1 MQNEEKPHI
10 LVVDDDDRLRA
21 LIGKYLREHGFAV
34 SMAPDAKTARVLL
47 GLFAFDL
54 MVLDIMMPGETG
66 LQLAAALGDN
76 APPVLMLSAQGE
88 VDDRVAGLEVG
99 ADDYLV
105 KPFEPRELVLRIRA
119 VMRRA
124 AATPAKL
131 SSRVGFGEFT
141 FDVEKAQLKL
151 HAEAVYLTS
160 AEAALLKA
168 LAENVGA
175 PVTREALSRMLGLE
189 SGNERGVD
197 VQVTRLR
204 RKIEPSAGRPQFVQT
219 VRGEGYQLQG
229 TRL

>member
-1 MQNEEKPHI
+1 MNDKPHI

-21 LIGKYLREHGFAV
+21 LITKYLRENGFAV
-34 SMAPDAKTARVLL
+34 NAAPEAKTARTLL

-66 LQLAAALGDN
+66 LELAEALGG
-76 APPVLMLSAQGE
+76 AMPPVLMLSARDH

-124 AATPAKL
+124 AATPARL
-131 SSRVGFGEFT
+131 SREVIFGEFA
-141 FDVEKAQLKL
+141 FDLGNAQLKRGGQ
-151 HAEAVYLTS
+151 AVYLTS

-168 LAENVGA
+168 LGENAGT
-175 PVTREALSRMLGLE
+175 PVAREALSRILGLE
-189 SGNERGVD
+189 SGNERTVD
-197 VQVTRLR
+197 VQVARLR
-204 RKIEPSAGRPQFVQT
+204 RKIEPEGARPQFVQT

-229 TRL
+229 VRA

>member
-1 MQNEEKPHI
+1 MDDKPHI

-21 LIGKYLREHGFAV
+21 LIAKYLREHDFAV
-34 SMAPDAKTARVLL
+34 SVAPDAKTARTLL

-66 LQLAAALGDN
+66 LELTETLGDN
-76 APPVLMLSAQGE
+76 APPILMLSARTE

-124 AATPAKL
+124 AAAPVKQ
-131 SSRVGFGEFT
+131 SREVTFGEFA
-141 FDVEKAQLKL
+141 FDLDSAQLKR
-151 HAEAVYLTS
+151 HGQAVYLTS

-168 LAENVGA
+168 LAENAGV
-175 PVTREALSRMLGLE
+175 PVARDALSRILGLDP
-189 SGNERGVD
+189 GNERGVD

-204 RKIEPSAGRPQFVQT
+204 RKIEPEGARPQFVQT

-229 TRL
+229 TRA